1 VQDTNVNWKEKK
13 KNTEKRRERITTRGM
28 GMPVKKSKD

>member
-13 KNTEKRRERITTRGM
+13 KNTEKKRENYYQRNGYA
-28 GMPVKKSKD
+28 SEEE